1 MHYLFHDAETGEF
14 FFVEAD
20 SKSEARKIALEIFE
34 RPKLYAVMSVDE
46 SEWYPYD
53 VY

>member
-1 MHYLFHDAETGEF
+1 MYYLFHDMETGEF

-20 SKSEARKIALEIFE
+20 SVPEAREIALENFE
-34 RPKLYAVMSVDE
+34 RPKLCNIMSADE

>member
-1 MHYLFHDAETGEF
+1 MYYLFVDDESGKN

-20 SKSEARKIALEIFE
+20 SKKEAREIAEEYFDAPDLVD
-34 RPKLYAVMSVDE
+34 VMTAE
-46 SEWYPYD
+46 QSEWYPYD

>member
-1 MHYLFHDAETGEF
+1 MYYLFVDDESGEE

-20 SKSEARKIALEIFE
+20 SQDEARETAKEYFE
-34 RPKLYAVMSVDE
+34 APRLIGTMTEEE

>member
-1 MHYLFHDAETGEF
+1 MYYLFVDDESGEN

-20 SKSEARKIALEIFE
+20 SKEEAREIALENFE
-34 RPKLYAVMSVDE
+34 RPKLCNIMSADE